1 MGRRTPSRS
10 GALQDADRLA
20 LRLGSGFKLSAP
32 TPQSCWASVCL
43 CGKWEG
49 ALPYL
54 VFEGERMSK
63 IQAFVGCR
71 VLPPPPCH
79 HRWYPLLGLWWALV
93 SAGQEAGGSGRPED
107 RAPREVPG
115 FHWLGG
121 DTSWG
126 PTTTEGP
133 GLTETPSSPSCLL
146 LCPPW
151 TPPLA
156 FLV

>member
-1 MGRRTPSRS
+1 M
-10 GALQDADRLA
+10 QDADRLA

-71 VLPPPPCH
+71 VLPPPLATTGGTLYWDFGGLWCQQGKKLEGVGDLKTGPHVRCLASTGLEGTPPGAP
-79 HRWYPLLGLWWALV
+79 PLLRVL
-93 SAGQEAGGSGRPED
+93 D
-107 RAPREVPG
+107 
-115 FHWLGG
+115 
-121 DTSWG
+121 
-126 PTTTEGP
+126 
-133 GLTETPSSPSCLL
+133 
-146 LCPPW
+146 
-151 TPPLA
+151 
-156 FLV
+156 